1 MIKDIKKDPMIGSFL
16 DSLYIEKGLSK
27 NTVSSYKN
35 DIESFLSWLH
45 KKEIHYQNVT
55 GANINDFIS
64 ILFNDGFKSS
74 SINRKISSIRHFYLF
89 LLKKKII
96 KFSPVDEITTPKQE
110 KYLPISMSEDEVE
123 RLLSSPNSNRIIE
136 RRDKAM
142 IEILY
147 ATGMRISELVN
158 LKLTDIDFN
167 RSVLKVFG
175 KGSKERL
182 VPYGEK
188 AAEALD
194 IYLRDRKRSDS
205 KNVFL
210 SNRGSQITRGAFWQR
225 IKIYIKRENLKSSIS
240 PHTLRHA
247 FATHLLNRGADLR
260 SVQILLGHSD
270 LSTTQIYTHIAKQ
283 RLGEILK
290 NIIQEVKVNKLG
302 FSFLLIIIS
311 FFTLSSEDKI
321 QESIQKVLPAGAK
334 IELIKESDIK
344 GLYAVYYGE
353 LEPIYVSKDGK
364 FFIYGDLFQITNNGI
379 SNISNINLAK
389 KRKAIIEEISTQD
402 FISFEA
408 ENEKYQVT
416 VFTDVDCGYCRKLH
430 DNIKEYNKLGITIN
444 YAAFPRSGIGTSSFT
459 KMVGAWCSRNPKES
473 ITKLK
478 NNENIDM
485 SFCDNQPVAKQFAIG
500 QKLGLMAPRQ
510 SFI

>member
-1 MIKDIKKDPMIGSFL
+1 MIKDNKKDHLLRSFL

-35 DIESFLSWLH
+35 DISSFSSWCD
-45 KKEIHYQNVT
+45 KEHLDRLKITDLNLNNY
-55 GANINDFIS
+55 IS
-64 ILFNDGFKSS
+64 NLFSIGLKSS
-74 SINRKISSIRHFYLF
+74 SINRKISSIKHFYLF
-89 LLKKKII
+89 LLKKKVI
-96 KFSPVDEITTPKQE
+96 KNSPADEITAPKQE

-123 RLLSSPNSNRIIE
+123 SLLGSPKSSIKIE

-188 AAEALD
+188 AAEALR
-194 IYLRDRKRSDS
+194 IYLEDRKKLDS
-205 KNVFL
+205 KDVFL
-210 SNRGSQITRGAFWQR
+210 SNRGTRITRGAFWQR

-270 LSTTQIYTHIAKQ
+270 LSTTQIYTHIAKK

-290 NIIQEVKVNKLG
+290 K
-302 FSFLLIIIS
+302 
-311 FFTLSSEDKI
+311 
-321 QESIQKVLPAGAK
+321 
-334 IELIKESDIK
+334 
-344 GLYAVYYGE
+344 
-353 LEPIYVSKDGK
+353 
-364 FFIYGDLFQITNNGI
+364 
-379 SNISNINLAK
+379 
-389 KRKAIIEEISTQD
+389 
-402 FISFEA
+402 
-408 ENEKYQVT
+408 
-416 VFTDVDCGYCRKLH
+416 H
-430 DNIKEYNKLGITIN
+430 H
-444 YAAFPRSGIGTSSFT
+444 PRG
-459 KMVGAWCSRNPKES
+459 
-473 ITKLK
+473 
-478 NNENIDM
+478 
-485 SFCDNQPVAKQFAIG
+485 
-500 QKLGLMAPRQ
+500 
-510 SFI
+510 

>member
-1 MIKDIKKDPMIGSFL
+1 MIKDYKKDHIIRSFL

-35 DIESFLSWLH
+35 DISSFLSWLN
-45 KKEIHYQNVT
+45 KKQINYQQVS
-55 GANINDFIS
+55 GKNINEFIS
-64 ILFNDGFKSS
+64 NLFNCGLKSS
-74 SINRKISSIRHFYLF
+74 SINRKISSIKHFYLF
-89 LLKKKII
+89 LSKKKII
-96 KFSPVDEITTPKQE
+96 KYSPADEIETPKQE

-158 LKLTDIDFN
+158 LKLTDVDFN

-290 NIIQEVKVNKLG
+290 K
-302 FSFLLIIIS
+302 
-311 FFTLSSEDKI
+311 
-321 QESIQKVLPAGAK
+321 
-334 IELIKESDIK
+334 
-344 GLYAVYYGE
+344 
-353 LEPIYVSKDGK
+353 
-364 FFIYGDLFQITNNGI
+364 
-379 SNISNINLAK
+379 
-389 KRKAIIEEISTQD
+389 
-402 FISFEA
+402 
-408 ENEKYQVT
+408 
-416 VFTDVDCGYCRKLH
+416 H
-430 DNIKEYNKLGITIN
+430 H
-444 YAAFPRSGIGTSSFT
+444 PRG
-459 KMVGAWCSRNPKES
+459 
-473 ITKLK
+473 
-478 NNENIDM
+478 
-485 SFCDNQPVAKQFAIG
+485 
-500 QKLGLMAPRQ
+500 
-510 SFI
+510 

>member
-1 MIKDIKKDPMIGSFL
+1 MIKDYKKDHIIRSFL

-35 DIESFLSWLH
+35 DISSFLSWLN
-45 KKEIHYQNVT
+45 KKQINYQQVS
-55 GANINDFIS
+55 GKNINEFIS
-64 ILFNDGFKSS
+64 NLFNSGLKSS
-74 SINRKISSIRHFYLF
+74 SINRKISSIKHFYLF
-89 LLKKKII
+89 LSKKKII
-96 KFSPVDEITTPKQE
+96 KYSPADEIETPKQE

-158 LKLTDIDFN
+158 LKLTDVDFN

-194 IYLRDRKRSDS
+194 IYLRDRKKSDS

-270 LSTTQIYTHIAKQ
+270 LSTTQIYTHIAKK

-290 NIIQEVKVNKLG
+290 K
-302 FSFLLIIIS
+302 
-311 FFTLSSEDKI
+311 
-321 QESIQKVLPAGAK
+321 
-334 IELIKESDIK
+334 
-344 GLYAVYYGE
+344 
-353 LEPIYVSKDGK
+353 
-364 FFIYGDLFQITNNGI
+364 
-379 SNISNINLAK
+379 
-389 KRKAIIEEISTQD
+389 
-402 FISFEA
+402 
-408 ENEKYQVT
+408 
-416 VFTDVDCGYCRKLH
+416 H
-430 DNIKEYNKLGITIN
+430 H
-444 YAAFPRSGIGTSSFT
+444 PRG
-459 KMVGAWCSRNPKES
+459 
-473 ITKLK
+473 
-478 NNENIDM
+478 
-485 SFCDNQPVAKQFAIG
+485 
-500 QKLGLMAPRQ
+500 
-510 SFI
+510 